1 MRSLTLVA
9 LSTLAAAVSAQNCNP
24 TYNTTSAGPCFAN
37 CNEKAG
43 KELYSDWTNDSTSP
57 HFLKSLS
64 FMCNKGTSEYMA
76 FMTTAGMCMVSC
88 SNPELFSTEF
98 ASACAWWQ
106 VHRNDTCS
114 LSNQTTTSNS
124 TSSNSSSSQSSTAK
138 TSLASSHANNL
149 QVYVMAAAAAA
160 TYFLI

>member
-1 MRSLTLVA
+1 
-9 LSTLAAAVSAQNCNP
+9 
-24 TYNTTSAGPCFAN
+24 
-37 CNEKAG
+37 
-43 KELYSDWTNDSTSP
+43 
-57 HFLKSLS
+57 
-64 FMCNKGTSEYMA
+64 MA

>member
-9 LSTLAAAVSAQNCNP
+9 LSTIAAAVSAQNCNP

-43 KELYSDWTNDSTSP
+43 KELYSDWTNDSASP
-57 HFLKSLS
+57 NFLKSLS
-64 FMCNKGTSEYMA
+64 YMCNKGTSEYMA

-114 LSNQTTTSNS
+114 STTTSNS
-124 TSSNSSSSQSSTAK
+124 TSSSNSNSSQSSTAK

-149 QVYVMAAAAAA
+149 QVYVLAAAAAA

>member
-1 MRSLTLVA
+1 MTLIA
-9 LSTLAAAVSAQNCNP
+9 ISPKAAAFSAKKIKP
-24 TYNTTSAGPCFAN
+24 TNKTTTPGPRFAN

-43 KELYSDWTNDSTSP
+43 KELYSDWTNDSASP
-57 HFLKSLS
+57 NFLKSLS
-64 FMCNKGTSEYMA
+64 YMCNKGTSEYMA

-114 LSNQTTTSNS
+114 STTTSNS
-124 TSSNSSSSQSSTAK
+124 TSSSNSNSSQSSTAK
-138 TSLASSHANNL
+138 TSLANSHANNL
-149 QVYVMAAAAAA
+149 QVYVLAAAAAA